1 MDAHKVKING
11 TLSGF
16 GTEIFIDGLKLKKVR
31 SIEYKASIE
40 QVTEV
45 TIDIM
50 ADSEIEAEALVNM
63 YSSDKNIE
71 SLILNRPD
79 EELLKFGN
87 RILEELHRREHG
99 KYDNKAKGNKN
110 KK

>member
-1 MDAHKVKING
+1 MEAHKVKING
-11 TLSGF
+11 TLTGL
-16 GTEIFIDGLKLKKVR
+16 GTEIFIDGQKLKNVR
-31 SIEYKASIE
+31 SIEYKVSTE
-40 QVTEV
+40 QATEV

-50 ADSEIEAEALVNM
+50 ADSEIEAEALVKM

-99 KYDNKAKGNKN
+99 EYDNKTKGNKN